1 MQALGKSW
9 AHEEKHGLATY
20 IVNSY
25 FLCHFWYFFL
35 VFLYIGFITATRY
48 ILYAFLPLFL
58 AESSNIVTKIGLGDT
73 ASLVGGPEQAPHNKG
88 KIVML
93 PITIHANAPL
103 YTPM

>member
-1 MQALGKSW
+1 MFCTLALLLLP
-9 AHEEKHGLATY
+9 AIH
-20 IVNSY
+20 
-25 FLCHFWYFFL
+25 
-35 VFLYIGFITATRY
+35 